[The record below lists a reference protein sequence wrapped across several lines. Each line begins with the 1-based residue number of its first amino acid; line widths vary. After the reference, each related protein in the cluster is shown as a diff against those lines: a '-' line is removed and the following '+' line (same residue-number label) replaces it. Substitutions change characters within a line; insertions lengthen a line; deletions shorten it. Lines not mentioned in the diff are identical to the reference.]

1 MRRKSMAEQHP
12 ADIRRL
18 VDRAAIQDVHT
29 RYFRGIDAADH
40 EAVRGCFTHDVRADY
55 DGRKLVD
62 GIEALMASFLTF
74 KNKASGQWLATTHFM
89 GNLSYLRLD
98 DDVAE
103 TETYAIAFLVTP
115 GTPANL
121 VAMRSLRYL
130 DRLIRTPGGW
140 RIRDRVHTLDWSC
153 EVPANYA
160 AAFSKRIAQPLP
172 ERKS

>member
-1 MRRKSMAEQHP
+1 MSQHP
-12 ADIRRL
+12 LELQRL
-18 VDRAAIQDVHT
+18 IDRAAIQDVLT
-29 RYFRGIDAADH
+29 RYFRGIDAADQ
-40 EAVRGCFTHDVRADY
+40 EAVRGCFTDDVRADY

-74 KNKASGQWLATTHFM
+74 KNKASGQWIATTHFM

-98 DDVAE
+98 GDVAE

-115 GTPANL
+115 STPTNL

-130 DRLIRTPGGW
+130 DRMIRTKDGW

-153 EVPANYA
+153 EVPAAYA
-160 AAFSKRIAQPLP
+160 GSFSKRLSQPLS
-172 ERKS
+172 ERER